1 MTMQAGPG
9 GHSPVVIRDIDV
21 PFGRLVVFFFKA
33 GLAAIPAAIA
43 VSIVMGLAMALLG
56 MLFGGPWWHRGM
68 PL

>member
-9 GHSPVVIRDIDV
+9 GHSPEVITDIDV
-21 PFGRLVVFFFKA
+21 PFGRLVVVFFKA

-43 VSIVMGLAMALLG
+43 VSIVMGLVMALLG

>member
-1 MTMQAGPG
+1 MTMQVEPG
-9 GHSPVVIRDIDV
+9 GPRPVVITDIDV
-21 PFGRLVVFFFKA
+21 PFGRLVAFFFKA

-43 VSIVMGLAMALLG
+43 VSIVMGLVMALLG